1 MIKPDHCITTSIFD
15 IFKTGPGPSSSHT
28 IGPMKAA
35 LLFKQVIKGLDIP
48 PSDLGISVHLYG
60 SLSLTGK
67 GHGTHKAVL
76 GGLMD
81 WAPDTCDCD
90 ALYLLLEDPKK
101 AYEIPFKEGVIPF
114 TGNNIIFEDKD
125 TPDLPFANTMRF
137 RLMHENR
144 LIIEKEYYSVGGGFI
159 HCKGENPEVPACP
172 PHPYWN
178 MNSLRKLMRKTGYS
192 LDRVILEN
200 EQALTGMSEQDILK
214 GIDHILDAMCQCVD
228 RGLSRDGLL
237 PGSIGLLRKARVLME
252 NARKM
257 PRESGRFLGLLNAYA
272 MAASEEN
279 ADGKQVV
286 TAPTSGSAGVMPGV
300 IFMLKHQH
308 HLDRDQLRKGLLAA
322 SAIAFIAK
330 KNASISGAEVGCQ
343 GEVGVASSMAAAF
356 MAHAQGFDIK
366 RMENAAE
373 IALEHQLGMTCDPVG
388 GYVQIPCIER
398 NAVGAVTAVNACILA
413 EAGDPAR
420 QKVTFD
426 EVVET
431 MMETGRDMCTRY
443 KETALGGLAVCCVS
457 C

>member
-1 MIKPDHCITTSIFD
+1 MIDHYITTSIFD

-35 LLFKQVIKGLDIP
+35 RLFKKALEELDV
-48 PSDLGISVHLYG
+48 PSSNVSITVHLYG

-81 WAPDTCDCD
+81 WSPETCDCD
-90 ALYLLLEDPKK
+90 ALSRLLTPPGET
-101 AYEIPFKEGVIPF
+101 YEIPFKKGIIPF
-114 TGNNIIFEDKD
+114 TEEGIIFENGD

-137 RLMHENR
+137 RLMHENS
-144 LIIEKEYYSVGGGFI
+144 LVLEKEYYSLGGGFI
-159 HCKGENPEVPACP
+159 QCKGELAQTPACP

-178 MNSLRKLMRKTGYS
+178 MNSLRKLMRKTGAS
-192 LDRVILEN
+192 LDQIIIEN
-200 EQALTGMSEQDILK
+200 EQALTGATQEKIIE
-214 GIDHILDAMCQCVD
+214 GIDRILDAMCQCVA
-228 RGLSRDGLL
+228 RGLSSDGLL

-252 NARKM
+252 NGRKM

-300 IFMLKHQH
+300 IYMLKHQH
-308 HLDRDQLRKGLLAA
+308 HLNQDQLRKGMMAA

-356 MAHAQGFDIK
+356 MAHAQGSDIK